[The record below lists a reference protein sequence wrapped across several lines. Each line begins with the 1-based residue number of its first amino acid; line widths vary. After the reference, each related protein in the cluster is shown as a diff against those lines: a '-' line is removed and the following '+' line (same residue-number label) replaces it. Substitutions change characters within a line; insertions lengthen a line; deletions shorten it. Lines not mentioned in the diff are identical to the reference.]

1 MEVKPGKST
10 IIKFGDVQF
19 ALFAEFW
26 MIWGYPSWGNTQ
38 IHSIGVAIL
47 GKFFTTW
54 YLTPAQAASHGWQTR
69 HMSCQTSTHG
79 RITWKNMCIYI
90 YLYALN
96 MKCMYY
102 IICVCLD
109 QCRNTVHVRICLSG
123 LISDYICHM
132 ELVGASVITF
142 HRNVGMCTRIDAR
155 TCVGWNFLDQM
166 PGYCKYHEIC
176 QIKCQYIL
184 QTHEICQIKRD
195 SWCQEIC
202 PNMCVC
208 VRVNLHMFEHVYTY
222 IHMSDCISEHMSN
235 VRPDRCGNTWKGK
248 RPNYVSEFMS

>member
-1 MEVKPGKST
+1 MAGRLDTCRARLRHMV
-10 IIKFGDVQF
+10 V
-19 ALFAEFW
+19 
-26 MIWGYPSWGNTQ
+26 
-38 IHSIGVAIL
+38 
-47 GKFFTTW
+47 
-54 YLTPAQAASHGWQTR
+54 SHGRT
-69 HMSCQTSTHG
+69 CV
-79 RITWKNMCIYI
+79 YI
-90 YLYALN
+90 YMYALN

-142 HRNVGMCTRIDAR
+142 HRNVRMRTRIDVR

-202 PNMCVC
+202 PNICRICMYSMFMYVYIYIYMCACVSICICLNMYIHIYTCQTAYQSICQMCVRTDVGTHGKANVRIC
-208 VRVNLHMFEHVYTY
+208 VGIYVVMSGYVRVSMF
-222 IHMSDCISEHMSN
+222 
-235 VRPDRCGNTWKGK
+235 VRMFILRAGI
-248 RPNYVSEFMS
+248 

>member
-1 MEVKPGKST
+1 
-10 IIKFGDVQF
+10 
-19 ALFAEFW
+19 
-26 MIWGYPSWGNTQ
+26 
-38 IHSIGVAIL
+38 
-47 GKFFTTW
+47 
-54 YLTPAQAASHGWQTR
+54 
-69 HMSCQTSTHG
+69 
-79 RITWKNMCIYI
+79 
-90 YLYALN
+90 

-142 HRNVGMCTRIDAR
+142 HRNVGMCTRIDIR

-202 PNMCVC
+202 PNICRICMYSMFMYVYIYIYVR

-248 RPNYVSEFMS
+248 RPNMCRNLCRNVRICTCQHVCQDVYTKGGDLNSYRRVFLLRSSRNTDIKNM